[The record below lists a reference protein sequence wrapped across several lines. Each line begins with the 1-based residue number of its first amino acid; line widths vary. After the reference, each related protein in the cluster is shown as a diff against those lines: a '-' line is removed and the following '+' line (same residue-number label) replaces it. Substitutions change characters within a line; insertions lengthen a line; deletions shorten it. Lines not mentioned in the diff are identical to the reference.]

1 MAEILRNKYFLI
13 TRVAGSP
20 MIEIKRTSEAFRS
33 IDEMRAA
40 FSDVNR
46 VLDEAGRLTANLLVD
61 TRDAPPRNDP
71 AFEVAFEPLRV
82 AMLSG
87 FRRVGVLVKT
97 TAGRLQAERHSRKD
111 RLDWQVFTD
120 EAAARSFCGRA
131 K

>member
-13 TRVAGSP
+13 NRVTGSP
-20 MIEIKRTSEAFRS
+20 MIEIKRTAEPFNS
-33 IDEMRAA
+33 IEEMRAA
-40 FSDVNR
+40 FGQVNR
-46 VLDEAGRLTANLLVD
+46 ALDDAGRLTANLLVD

-71 AFEVAFEPLRV
+71 AFELAFEPLRI

-120 EAAARSFCGRA
+120 EGSARAFCGRA